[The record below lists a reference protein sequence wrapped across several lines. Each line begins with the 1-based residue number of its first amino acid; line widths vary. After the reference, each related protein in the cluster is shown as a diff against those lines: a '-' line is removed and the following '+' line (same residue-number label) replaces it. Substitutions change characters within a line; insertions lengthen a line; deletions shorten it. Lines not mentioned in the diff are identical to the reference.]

1 MNIPAETTR
10 AVTYKSPH
18 INDVQNNN
26 STVYVRM
33 EGDSMSSTIEAG
45 ELLALERCAV
55 VTRDGIYAFTRE
67 WLGKEVIFIKRI
79 RRLPHESL
87 YIISDNKHYEDF
99 ILNKDEQKDLNVI
112 GRVVGSMQIK
122 RFL

>member
-1 MNIPAETTR
+1 
-10 AVTYKSPH
+10 
-18 INDVQNNN
+18 
-26 STVYVRM
+26 
-33 EGDSMSSTIEAG
+33 MSSTIEAG

-122 RFL
+122 RFR